1 VRVDIVNGDFM
12 GSSNITVQDSGYVNV
27 QEMARDGRR
36 ASREPGLDR
45 AATRLA
51 SLIAGGRREA
61 SLTQQQL
68 ADRAVISVGTV
79 RDVEQGRTSQPR
91 RDTVEALS
99 LALGLDRNEVAEAA
113 GWPAGDGHGPA
124 RAWPATA
131 MVAGVWLGVLG
142 PLAARRDGLP
152 AGAVAG
158 RQRAILG
165 LLAVHPGRALHRE
178 TIIDAVW
185 GSQPPASVVAMVQSH
200 VSQLRRLLGLGVLTS
215 DGTSYRLDLT
225 ATELDS
231 LEFARLA
238 DEARKAAAAGKPAA
252 ACLLYE
258 QALHLWRGEP
268 LADALIL
275 RGHPAVTALAQQ
287 RAAVTLEHAAVAAA
301 AGCPERAVTQLREL
315 TAREPL
321 DERAHARL
329 MLTLT
334 ASGQQAA
341 ALSVFDRLRR
351 RLDEELGISPGA
363 QLAQVHLHILRGQ
376 IPGAA
381 SGWPAVN
388 GAEQSRDTA
397 HRRSAAGGV
406 WGGRPPE
413 ASRVGTTADPPDLV
427 PRLLPAS
434 TARFTGRASELSMLT
449 GLLDQATAAAGTAT
463 ICAISGMGG
472 VGKTTLALHWA
483 HRVTDAFPHGQLYV
497 NLRGFGPSDGP
508 APPEEVLIGFL
519 GALGVPPKR
528 IPEGTPAQTGLL
540 RSLLADRR
548 LLVVLDNARDEEQV
562 RPLLPASP
570 GCLVI
575 VTSRSQLAGLAA
587 AEGASLLKLDV
598 LTDAEA
604 HALLAARLG
613 SQRASAE
620 PDAVTEIAVRCGRLP
635 LALAAAAARA
645 ATCPH
650 FPLASLAAELRDVR
664 GRLDHLDS
672 GDPAVSVRTVFS
684 WSVRQLSPPAARMFR
699 LLSRYPGSDVAVPA
713 AASMAGT
720 DQPGARRLLRELAR
734 CHLLAEPHPG
744 RYALHGLLR
753 AYAAE
758 QAEAGPQADQD
769 GSAGSVHSWMAV

>member
-1 VRVDIVNGDFM
+1 VTE
-12 GSSNITVQDSGYVNV
+12 S
-27 QEMARDGRR
+27 
-36 ASREPGLDR
+36 EPGLDR

-68 ADRAVISVGTV
+68 ADRAVISLGTV

-91 RDTVEALS
+91 RNTVEALS

-113 GWPAGDGHGPA
+113 GWPAGDGRGAAP
-124 RAWPATA
+124 AWPATA

-152 AGAVAG
+152 AGTVAG

-165 LLAVHPGRALHRE
+165 LLALHPGRALHRE

-185 GSQPPASVVAMVQSH
+185 GSRPPASAVAMVQTH
-200 VSQLRRLLGLGVLTS
+200 VSQLRRLLGLGVVTS

-225 ATELDS
+225 ATDLDS

-238 DEARKAAAAGKPAA
+238 DEARNAAAAGKPAA
-252 ACLLYE
+252 ACRLYE

-268 LADALIL
+268 LADVLIL
-275 RGHPAVTALAQQ
+275 HGHPAVAALAQR

-315 TAREPL
+315 TACEPL

-329 MLTLT
+329 MLTL
-334 ASGQQAA
+334 AACGQQAA

-363 QLAQVHLHILRGQ
+363 ELAQVHLHILRGQ
-376 IPGAA
+376 IAGAA
-381 SGWPAVN
+381 SGWPSDS
-388 GAEQSRDTA
+388 GTEQSRDTA
-397 HRRSAAGGV
+397 
-406 WGGRPPE
+406 
-413 ASRVGTTADPPDLV
+413 PPDLV

-434 TARFTGRASELSMLT
+434 TAHFTGRASELTMLT
-449 GLLDQATAAAGTAT
+449 GLLDRATAPPGTAT

-472 VGKTTLALHWA
+472 VGKTALALHWA
-483 HRVTDAFPHGQLYV
+483 HRMTGAFPHGQLYV

-508 APPEEVLIGFL
+508 APPGEALIGVL
-519 GALGVPPKR
+519 GALGVPPER
-528 IPEGTPAQTGLL
+528 IPEGMPALTGLL

-548 LLVVLDNARDEEQV
+548 ILVVLDNARDEEQV

-587 AEGASLLKLDV
+587 AEGASLLRLDV
-598 LTDAEA
+598 LTDADA
-604 HALLAARLG
+604 RALLAARLG
-613 SQRASAE
+613 AQRASAE

-645 ATCPH
+645 ATYPH
-650 FPLASLAAELRDVR
+650 FPLASLATELRDVR
-664 GRLDHLDS
+664 GRLDKLDS
-672 GDPAVSVRTVFS
+672 GDPAVSLRTVFS

-699 LLSRYPGSDVAVPA
+699 LLSRYPGSDVTVPA
-713 AASMAGT
+713 AARMAGT
-720 DQPGARRLLRELAR
+720 GQPGARRLLRELAR
-734 CHLLAEPHPG
+734 CHLLAEPSPG
-744 RYALHGLLR
+744 RYVFHGLLR

>member
-1 VRVDIVNGDFM
+1 VTEG
-12 GSSNITVQDSGYVNV
+12 
-27 QEMARDGRR
+27 
-36 ASREPGLDR
+36 EPGLDR
-45 AATRLA
+45 AAARLA

-68 ADRAVISVGTV
+68 ADRAVVSLGTV

-91 RDTVEALS
+91 RNTVEALS

-113 GWPAGDGHGPA
+113 GWPAGDGRGPA
-124 RAWPATA
+124 PAWPATA
-131 MVAGVWLGVLG
+131 MAAGVWLGVLG
-142 PLAARRDGLP
+142 SLAARRDGLP

-185 GSQPPASVVAMVQSH
+185 GSQPPASAVAMVQTH
-200 VSQLRRLLGLGVLTS
+200 VSQLRRLLGLGVVTS

-225 ATELDS
+225 AAELDS

-238 DEARKAAAAGKPAA
+238 DEARNAAAAGKPAA
-252 ACLLYE
+252 ACRLYE

-268 LADALIL
+268 LADVLIL
-275 RGHPAVTALAQQ
+275 HGHPAVTALAQQ
-287 RAAVTLEHAAVAAA
+287 RAAVTLEHAAAAAA

-329 MLTLT
+329 MLTL
-334 ASGQQAA
+334 AACGQQAA

-351 RLDEELGISPGA
+351 RLDEELGIAPSA
-363 QLAQVHLHILRGQ
+363 ELAQVHLHILRGQ
-376 IPGAA
+376 IAGAA
-381 SGWPAVN
+381 SGWPAES
-388 GAEQSRDTA
+388 GTEQSRDTV
-397 HRRSAAGGV
+397 HRAPA
-406 WGGRPPE
+406 
-413 ASRVGTTADPPDLV
+413 DLV

-434 TARFTGRASELSMLT
+434 PAHFTGRPSELSMLT
-449 GLLDQATAAAGTAT
+449 GLLEQATAAPGTAT
-463 ICAISGMGG
+463 VCAISGMGG
-472 VGKTTLALHWA
+472 VGKTALALHWA
-483 HRVTDAFPHGQLYV
+483 HRVTGAFPHGQLYV

-508 APPEEVLIGFL
+508 APPGEALIGFL

-528 IPEGTPAQTGLL
+528 IPAGMPAQTGLL
-540 RSLLADRR
+540 RSLLAGRR
-548 LLVVLDNARDEEQV
+548 ILVVLDNARDEEQV

-587 AEGASLLKLDV
+587 AEGASLLRLDL

-604 HALLAARLG
+604 RALLAARLG
-613 SQRASAE
+613 PQRASAE

-645 ATCPH
+645 ATYPH
-650 FPLASLAAELRDVR
+650 FPLASLATELRDVR

-672 GDPAVSVRTVFS
+672 GDPAVSLRTVFS

-699 LLSRYPGSDVAVPA
+699 LLSRCPGSDVTVPA
-713 AASMAGT
+713 AASVAGT
-720 DQPGARRLLRELAR
+720 DLPGARRLLRELVR
-734 CHLLAEPHPG
+734 CHLLAEPSPG
-744 RYALHGLLR
+744 RYAFHGLLR

-758 QAEAGPQADQD
+758 QAEAGPQPDQD

>member
-1 VRVDIVNGDFM
+1 
-12 GSSNITVQDSGYVNV
+12 
-27 QEMARDGRR
+27 MARDGRR
-36 ASREPGLDR
+36 ASREAGQDR
-45 AATRLA
+45 PATRLA

-79 RDVEQGRTSQPR
+79 RDVEQGWTSQPR
-91 RDTVEALS
+91 RNTVEALS
-99 LALGLDRNEVAEAA
+99 LALGLDRSEVAEAA
-113 GWPAGDGHGPA
+113 GWPADDGCGPA
-124 RAWPATA
+124 QAWPAAA

-185 GSQPPASVVAMVQSH
+185 GSRPPASAVAMVQTH
-200 VSQLRRLLGLGVLTS
+200 VSQLRRLLGPGVVTS

-225 ATELDS
+225 VTGLDS

-238 DEARKAAAAGKPAA
+238 DEAGNAAAAGNPAA
-252 ACLLYE
+252 ACRLYE

-268 LADALIL
+268 LADVLIL
-275 RGHPAVTALAQQ
+275 HGHPAVTALGQR
-287 RAAVTLEHAAVAAA
+287 RAAATLEHAAVAAA
-301 AGCPERAVTQLREL
+301 AGCPERALTRLREL

-329 MLTLT
+329 MLTLV
-334 ASGQQAA
+334 ACGQQAA
-341 ALSVFDRLRR
+341 ALSAFDRLRR
-351 RLDEELGISPGA
+351 RLVEELGISPGA
-363 QLAQVHLHILRGQ
+363 ELAQVHLRILRGQ
-376 IPGAA
+376 ITDAA
-381 SGWPAVN
+381 AGWPADS
-388 GAEQSRDTA
+388 GTEQSQDTA
-397 HRRSAAGGV
+397 HRR
-406 WGGRPPE
+406 RP
-413 ASRVGTTADPPDLV
+413 ADTLADPPDLV

-434 TARFTGRASELSMLT
+434 TAHFTGRASELSTLT

-463 ICAISGMGG
+463 ICAITGMGG
-472 VGKTTLALHWA
+472 VGKTALALHWA
-483 HRVTDAFPHGQLYV
+483 HRVTGAFPHGQLYV
-497 NLRGFGPSDGP
+497 NLRGFGPSDEP
-508 APPEEVLIGFL
+508 APPGEALIGFL

-528 IPEGTPAQTGLL
+528 IPGGMPAQTGLL
-540 RSLLADRR
+540 RSLLAGRR
-548 LLVVLDNARDEEQV
+548 MLIVLDNARDEEQV

-570 GCLVI
+570 GCVVI
-575 VTSRSQLAGLAA
+575 VTSRGQLAGLAA

-613 SQRASAE
+613 PQRASAE

-645 ATCPH
+645 ATYPH

-699 LLSRYPGSDVAVPA
+699 LLSRYPGSDVTVPA
-713 AASMAGT
+713 AARMAGT
-720 DQPGARRLLRELAR
+720 DQPGARRLLRELVR
-734 CHLLAEPHPG
+734 CHLLAEPRPG
-744 RYALHGLLR
+744 RYAWHGLLR

>member
-1 VRVDIVNGDFM
+1 MEG
-12 GSSNITVQDSGYVNV
+12 
-27 QEMARDGRR
+27 
-36 ASREPGLDR
+36 EPGPDR

-51 SLIAGGRREA
+51 SLITGGRREA

-68 ADRAVISVGTV
+68 ADRAVVSLGTV
-79 RDVEQGRTSQPR
+79 RDVEQGRTAQPR
-91 RDTVEALS
+91 RNTVEALS
-99 LALGLDRNEVAEAA
+99 VALGLDRNEVAEAA
-113 GWPAGDGHGPA
+113 GWPAGDGSGPA
-124 RAWPATA
+124 PAWPATA
-131 MVAGVWLGVLG
+131 MAAGVWLGVLG
-142 PLAARRDGLP
+142 SLAARRDGLP

-185 GSQPPASVVAMVQSH
+185 GSQPPPSAVAMVQTH
-200 VSQLRRLLGLGVLTS
+200 VSQLRRLLGQRVVTS

-225 ATELDS
+225 AADLDS

-238 DEARKAAAAGKPAA
+238 DEARNAAAAGKPAA
-252 ACLLYE
+252 ACRLYE

-268 LADALIL
+268 LADVVIL
-275 RGHPAVTALAQQ
+275 HGHPAVTALAQQ
-287 RAAVTLEHAAVAAA
+287 RAAVTLEHAAAAAA

-329 MLTLT
+329 MLTL
-334 ASGQQAA
+334 AACGQQAA

-351 RLDEELGISPGA
+351 RLDEELGISPSA
-363 QLAQVHLHILRGQ
+363 ELAQVHLHILRGQ
-376 IPGAA
+376 IA
-381 SGWPAVN
+381 
-388 GAEQSRDTA
+388 
-397 HRRSAAGGV
+397 AAGG
-406 WGGRPPE
+406 RSAE
-413 ASRVGTTADPPDLV
+413 ASRVSTPDLV

-434 TARFTGRASELSMLT
+434 TAHFTGRASELSMLT
-449 GLLDQATAAAGTAT
+449 GLLEQATAAPGTAT

-472 VGKTTLALHWA
+472 VGKTALALRWA
-483 HRVTDAFPHGQLYV
+483 HQVTGAFPHGQLYV

-508 APPEEVLIGFL
+508 APPGEALIGFL
-519 GALGVPPKR
+519 GALGVPPER
-528 IPEGTPAQTGLL
+528 IPAGMPAQTGLL
-540 RSLLADRR
+540 RSLLAGRR
-548 LLVVLDNARDEEQV
+548 ILVVLDNARDEEQV

-587 AEGASLLKLDV
+587 AEGASLLRLDL

-604 HALLAARLG
+604 RALLAARLG
-613 SQRASAE
+613 PQRASAE

-645 ATCPH
+645 ATYPH

-672 GDPAVSVRTVFS
+672 GDPAVSLRTVFS

-699 LLSRYPGSDVAVPA
+699 LLSRCPGSDVTVPA
-713 AASMAGT
+713 AASVAGT
-720 DQPGARRLLRELAR
+720 DQPGARRLLRELVR
-734 CHLLAEPHPG
+734 CHLLAEPRPG
-744 RYALHGLLR
+744 RYAFHGLLR

-758 QAEAGPQADQD
+758 QAAAGPRPDQD
-769 GSAGSVHSWMAV
+769 DSAGSV

>member
-1 VRVDIVNGDFM
+1 MTEG
-12 GSSNITVQDSGYVNV
+12 
-27 QEMARDGRR
+27 
-36 ASREPGLDR
+36 EPGLDR
-45 AATRLA
+45 AAARLA

-68 ADRAVISVGTV
+68 ADRAVVSLGTV

-91 RDTVEALS
+91 RNTVEALS

-113 GWPAGDGHGPA
+113 GWPAGDGGGPA
-124 RAWPATA
+124 PAWPATA
-131 MVAGVWLGVLG
+131 MAAGVWLGVLG
-142 PLAARRDGLP
+142 SLAARRDGLP

-185 GSQPPASVVAMVQSH
+185 GSQPPASAVAMVQTH
-200 VSQLRRLLGLGVLTS
+200 VSQLRRLLGQRVVTS

-225 ATELDS
+225 AADLDS

-238 DEARKAAAAGKPAA
+238 DEARTAAAAGNPAA
-252 ACLLYE
+252 ACRLYE

-268 LADALIL
+268 LADVLIL
-275 RGHPAVTALAQQ
+275 HGHPAVTALAQQ
-287 RAAVTLEHAAVAAA
+287 RAAVTLEHSAVAAA
-301 AGCPERAVTQLREL
+301 AGCPERAVEQLREL

-329 MLTLT
+329 MLTL
-334 ASGQQAA
+334 AACGQQAA

-363 QLAQVHLHILRGQ
+363 ELAQVHLHILRGQ
-376 IPGAA
+376 IAGAA
-381 SGWPAVN
+381 
-388 GAEQSRDTA
+388 
-397 HRRSAAGGV
+397 
-406 WGGRPPE
+406 PE
-413 ASRVGTTADPPDLV
+413 PSRVSTPDLV

-434 TARFTGRASELSMLT
+434 TAHFTGRASELSMLT
-449 GLLDQATAAAGTAT
+449 GLLEQATAAPGTAT

-472 VGKTTLALHWA
+472 VGKTALALHWA
-483 HRVTDAFPHGQLYV
+483 HQVTGAFPHGQLYV

-508 APPEEVLIGFL
+508 APPGEALVGFL

-528 IPEGTPAQTGLL
+528 IPGGMPAQTGLL
-540 RSLLADRR
+540 RSLLAGRR
-548 LLVVLDNARDEEQV
+548 ILVVLDNARDEEQV

-587 AEGASLLKLDV
+587 AEGASLLRLDV

-604 HALLAARLG
+604 RAMLAARLG
-613 SQRASAE
+613 PQRASAE

-645 ATCPH
+645 ATYPH
-650 FPLASLAAELRDVR
+650 FPLASLATELRDVR

-672 GDPAVSVRTVFS
+672 GDPAVSLRTVFS

-699 LLSRYPGSDVAVPA
+699 LLSRCPGSDVTVPA

-720 DQPGARRLLRELAR
+720 DLPGARRLLRELVR
-734 CHLLAEPHPG
+734 CHLLAEPSPG
-744 RYALHGLLR
+744 RYACHGLLR

>member
-1 VRVDIVNGDFM
+1 MTEG
-12 GSSNITVQDSGYVNV
+12 
-27 QEMARDGRR
+27 
-36 ASREPGLDR
+36 EPGLDR
-45 AATRLA
+45 AAARLA

-68 ADRAVISVGTV
+68 ADRAVVSLGTV

-91 RDTVEALS
+91 RNTVEALS

-113 GWPAGDGHGPA
+113 GWPAGDGGGPA
-124 RAWPATA
+124 PAWPATA
-131 MVAGVWLGVLG
+131 MAAGVWLGVLG
-142 PLAARRDGLP
+142 SLAARRDGLP

-185 GSQPPASVVAMVQSH
+185 GSQPPASAVAMVQTH
-200 VSQLRRLLGLGVLTS
+200 VSQLRRLLGQRVVTS

-225 ATELDS
+225 AADLDS

-238 DEARKAAAAGKPAA
+238 DEARTAAAAGNPAA
-252 ACLLYE
+252 ACRLYE

-268 LADALIL
+268 LADVLIL
-275 RGHPAVTALAQQ
+275 HGHPAVTALAQQ
-287 RAAVTLEHAAVAAA
+287 RAAVTLEHSAVAAA
-301 AGCPERAVTQLREL
+301 AGCPERAVEQLREL

-329 MLTLT
+329 MLTL
-334 ASGQQAA
+334 AACGQQAA

-351 RLDEELGISPGA
+351 RLDEELGISPSA
-363 QLAQVHLHILRGQ
+363 ELAQVHLHILRGQ
-376 IPGAA
+376 IAGAA
-381 SGWPAVN
+381 
-388 GAEQSRDTA
+388 
-397 HRRSAAGGV
+397 
-406 WGGRPPE
+406 PE
-413 ASRVGTTADPPDLV
+413 PSRVSTPDLV

-434 TARFTGRASELSMLT
+434 TAHFTGRASELSMLT
-449 GLLDQATAAAGTAT
+449 GLLEQATAAPGTAT

-472 VGKTTLALHWA
+472 VGKTALALHWA
-483 HRVTDAFPHGQLYV
+483 HQVTGAFPHGQLYV

-508 APPEEVLIGFL
+508 APPGEALVGFL

-528 IPEGTPAQTGLL
+528 IPGGMPAQTGLL
-540 RSLLADRR
+540 RSLLAGRR
-548 LLVVLDNARDEEQV
+548 ILVVLDNARDEEQV

-587 AEGASLLKLDV
+587 AEGASLLRLDV

-604 HALLAARLG
+604 RAMLAARLG
-613 SQRASAE
+613 PQRASAE

-645 ATCPH
+645 ATYPH
-650 FPLASLAAELRDVR
+650 FPLASLATELRDVR

-672 GDPAVSVRTVFS
+672 GDPAVSLRTVFS

-699 LLSRYPGSDVAVPA
+699 LLSRCPGSDVTVPA

-720 DQPGARRLLRELAR
+720 DLPGARRLLRELVR
-734 CHLLAEPHPG
+734 CHLLAEPSPG
-744 RYALHGLLR
+744 RYACHGLLR

>member
-1 VRVDIVNGDFM
+1 MEG
-12 GSSNITVQDSGYVNV
+12 
-27 QEMARDGRR
+27 
-36 ASREPGLDR
+36 EPGPDR

-51 SLIAGGRREA
+51 SLITGGRREA

-68 ADRAVISVGTV
+68 ADRAVVSLGTV
-79 RDVEQGRTSQPR
+79 RDVEQGRTAQPR
-91 RDTVEALS
+91 RNTVEALS
-99 LALGLDRNEVAEAA
+99 VALGLDRNEVAEAA
-113 GWPAGDGHGPA
+113 GWPAGDGSGPA
-124 RAWPATA
+124 PAWPATA
-131 MVAGVWLGVLG
+131 MAAGVWLGVLG
-142 PLAARRDGLP
+142 SLAARRDGLP

-185 GSQPPASVVAMVQSH
+185 GSQPPPSAVAMVQTH
-200 VSQLRRLLGLGVLTS
+200 VSQLRRLLGLGVVTS

-225 ATELDS
+225 AADLDS

-238 DEARKAAAAGKPAA
+238 DEARNAAAAGKPAA
-252 ACLLYE
+252 ACRLYE

-268 LADALIL
+268 LADVVIL
-275 RGHPAVTALAQQ
+275 HGHPAVTALAQQ
-287 RAAVTLEHAAVAAA
+287 RAAVTLEHAAAAAA

-329 MLTLT
+329 MLTL
-334 ASGQQAA
+334 AACGQQAA

-351 RLDEELGISPGA
+351 RLDEELGISPSA
-363 QLAQVHLHILRGQ
+363 ELAQVHLHILRGQ
-376 IPGAA
+376 IA
-381 SGWPAVN
+381 
-388 GAEQSRDTA
+388 
-397 HRRSAAGGV
+397 AAGG
-406 WGGRPPE
+406 RSAE
-413 ASRVGTTADPPDLV
+413 ASRVSTPDLV

-434 TARFTGRASELSMLT
+434 TAHFTGRASELSMLT
-449 GLLDQATAAAGTAT
+449 GLLEQATAAPGTAT

-472 VGKTTLALHWA
+472 VGKTALALRWA
-483 HRVTDAFPHGQLYV
+483 HQVTGAFPHGQLYV

-508 APPEEVLIGFL
+508 APPGEALIGFL

-528 IPEGTPAQTGLL
+528 IPAGMPAQTGLL
-540 RSLLADRR
+540 RSLLAGRR
-548 LLVVLDNARDEEQV
+548 ILVVLDNARDEEQV

-587 AEGASLLKLDV
+587 AEGASLLRLDL

-604 HALLAARLG
+604 RALLAARLG
-613 SQRASAE
+613 PQRASAE

-645 ATCPH
+645 ATYPH
-650 FPLASLAAELRDVR
+650 FPLASLATELRDVR

-672 GDPAVSVRTVFS
+672 GDPAVSLRTVFS

-699 LLSRYPGSDVAVPA
+699 LLSRCPGSDVTVPA
-713 AASMAGT
+713 AASVAGT
-720 DQPGARRLLRELAR
+720 DLPGARRLLRELVR
-734 CHLLAEPHPG
+734 CHLLAEPRPG
-744 RYALHGLLR
+744 RYAFHGLLR

-758 QAEAGPQADQD
+758 QAEAGPQPDQD

>member
-1 VRVDIVNGDFM
+1 VTEG
-12 GSSNITVQDSGYVNV
+12 
-27 QEMARDGRR
+27 
-36 ASREPGLDR
+36 EPGLDR
-45 AATRLA
+45 AAARLA

-68 ADRAVISVGTV
+68 ADRAVVSLGTV

-91 RDTVEALS
+91 RNTVEALS

-113 GWPAGDGHGPA
+113 GWPAGDGGGPA
-124 RAWPATA
+124 PAWPATA
-131 MVAGVWLGVLG
+131 MAAGVWLGVLG
-142 PLAARRDGLP
+142 SLAARRDGLP

-185 GSQPPASVVAMVQSH
+185 GSQPPASAVAMVQTH
-200 VSQLRRLLGLGVLTS
+200 VSQLRRLLGQRVVTS

-225 ATELDS
+225 AADLDS

-238 DEARKAAAAGKPAA
+238 DEARTAAAAGNPAA
-252 ACLLYE
+252 ACRLYE

-268 LADALIL
+268 LADVLIL
-275 RGHPAVTALAQQ
+275 HGHPAVTALAQQ
-287 RAAVTLEHAAVAAA
+287 RAAVTLEHSAVAAA
-301 AGCPERAVTQLREL
+301 AGCPERAVEQLREL

-329 MLTLT
+329 MLTL
-334 ASGQQAA
+334 AACGQQAA

-363 QLAQVHLHILRGQ
+363 ELAQVHLHILRGQ
-376 IPGAA
+376 IAGAA
-381 SGWPAVN
+381 
-388 GAEQSRDTA
+388 
-397 HRRSAAGGV
+397 
-406 WGGRPPE
+406 PE
-413 ASRVGTTADPPDLV
+413 PSRVSTPDLV

-434 TARFTGRASELSMLT
+434 TAHFTGRASELSMLT
-449 GLLDQATAAAGTAT
+449 GLLEQATAAPGTAT

-472 VGKTTLALHWA
+472 VGKTALALHWA
-483 HRVTDAFPHGQLYV
+483 HQVTGAFPHGQLYV

-508 APPEEVLIGFL
+508 APPGEALVGFL

-528 IPEGTPAQTGLL
+528 IPGGMPAQTGLL
-540 RSLLADRR
+540 RSLLAGRR
-548 LLVVLDNARDEEQV
+548 ILVVLDNARDEEQV

-587 AEGASLLKLDV
+587 AEGASLLRLDV

-604 HALLAARLG
+604 RAMLAARLG
-613 SQRASAE
+613 PQRASAE

-645 ATCPH
+645 ATYPH
-650 FPLASLAAELRDVR
+650 FPLASLATELRDVR

-672 GDPAVSVRTVFS
+672 GDPAVSLRTVFS

-699 LLSRYPGSDVAVPA
+699 LLSRCPGSDVTVPA

-720 DQPGARRLLRELAR
+720 DLPGARRLLRELVR
-734 CHLLAEPHPG
+734 CHLLAEPSPG
-744 RYALHGLLR
+744 RYACHGLLR

>member
-1 VRVDIVNGDFM
+1 MEG
-12 GSSNITVQDSGYVNV
+12 
-27 QEMARDGRR
+27 
-36 ASREPGLDR
+36 EPGPDR

-51 SLIAGGRREA
+51 SLITGGRREA

-68 ADRAVISVGTV
+68 ADRAVVSLGTV
-79 RDVEQGRTSQPR
+79 RDVEQGRTAQPR
-91 RDTVEALS
+91 RNTVEALS
-99 LALGLDRNEVAEAA
+99 VALGLDRNEVAEAA
-113 GWPAGDGHGPA
+113 GWPAGDGSGPA
-124 RAWPATA
+124 PAWPATA
-131 MVAGVWLGVLG
+131 MAAGVWLGVLG
-142 PLAARRDGLP
+142 SLAARRDGLP

-185 GSQPPASVVAMVQSH
+185 GSQPPASAVAMVQTH
-200 VSQLRRLLGLGVLTS
+200 VSQLRRLLGLGVVTS

-225 ATELDS
+225 AAELDS

-238 DEARKAAAAGKPAA
+238 DEARNAAAAGKPAA
-252 ACLLYE
+252 ACRLYE

-268 LADALIL
+268 LADVLIL
-275 RGHPAVTALAQQ
+275 HGHPAVTALAQQ
-287 RAAVTLEHAAVAAA
+287 RAAVTLEHAAAAAA

-329 MLTLT
+329 MLTL
-334 ASGQQAA
+334 AACGQQAA

-351 RLDEELGISPGA
+351 RLDEELGISPSA
-363 QLAQVHLHILRGQ
+363 ELAQVHLHILRGQ
-376 IPGAA
+376 IA
-381 SGWPAVN
+381 
-388 GAEQSRDTA
+388 
-397 HRRSAAGGV
+397 AAGG
-406 WGGRPPE
+406 RPAE
-413 ASRVGTTADPPDLV
+413 ASRVSTPDLV

-434 TARFTGRASELSMLT
+434 TAHFTGRASELSMLT
-449 GLLDQATAAAGTAT
+449 GLLEQATAAPGTAT

-472 VGKTTLALHWA
+472 VGKTALALRWA
-483 HRVTDAFPHGQLYV
+483 HQVTGAFPHGQLYV

-508 APPEEVLIGFL
+508 APPGEALIGFL
-519 GALGVPPKR
+519 GALGVPPER
-528 IPEGTPAQTGLL
+528 IPAGMPAQTGLL
-540 RSLLADRR
+540 RSLLAGRR
-548 LLVVLDNARDEEQV
+548 ILVVLDNARDEEQV

-587 AEGASLLKLDV
+587 AEGASLLRLDL

-604 HALLAARLG
+604 RALLAARLG
-613 SQRASAE
+613 PQRASAE

-645 ATCPH
+645 ATYPH

-672 GDPAVSVRTVFS
+672 GDPAVSLRTVFS

-699 LLSRYPGSDVAVPA
+699 LLSRCPGSDVTVPA
-713 AASMAGT
+713 AASVAGT
-720 DQPGARRLLRELAR
+720 DQPGARRLLRELVR
-734 CHLLAEPHPG
+734 CHLLAEPRPG
-744 RYALHGLLR
+744 RYAFHGLLR

-758 QAEAGPQADQD
+758 QAAAGPRPDQD
-769 GSAGSVHSWMAV
+769 DSAGSVHSWMAV